1 MVDFKLREWNIQDA
15 GTLAQAANNPKI
27 AKNLRNVFPNP
38 YTLVDAVWFI
48 NDCISHAGEK

>member
-38 YTLVDAVWFI
+38 YTLDDAVWFI
-48 NDCISHAGEK
+48 KIGRAHV

>member
-15 GTLAQAANNPKI
+15 RPLAQAANNPKI

-38 YTLVDAVWFI
+38 YTLDDAVWFI
-48 NDCISHAGEK
+48 NDCISHAG